1 MRVGDRRDVRS
12 PSAVRF
18 RGIDRTEFLD
28 NRPFHGNA
36 FSLLRAAERF
46 LRNSLPIAGRISEAR
61 RLPNGRYG
69 PHYDTPARS
78 WILRALTSPHTDD
91 ES

>member
-28 NRPFHGNA
+28 NRQFHGNA

-46 LRNSLPIAGRISEAR
+46 LRDGLPIAGRTPEDR
-61 RLPNGRYG
+61 RLPNCRRG
-69 PHYDTPARS
+69 PHYAPPAQS
-78 WILRALTSPHTDD
+78 WILRAFARHTDD